1 VPSHSFIAAVVT
13 LCLVGATAACSRA
26 APRANTVSTVKLQ
39 NFVFIPA
46 ELTVARG
53 DTVVWSNTDFVP
65 HSATARDSAWDSKA
79 IESNGS
85 WRWAARE
92 PGRHD
97 YYCVFHPNMKGT
109 IVVR

>member
-1 VPSHSFIAAVVT
+1 MPRHASLAAVASLCLLGAIAACT
-13 LCLVGATAACSRA
+13 RA
-26 APRANTVSTVKLQ
+26 APRVHTVKMQ
-39 NFVFIPA
+39 NFGFTPA

-65 HSATARDSAWDSKA
+65 HSTTARNSAWDSKA
-79 IESNGS
+79 IEANGN
-85 WRWAARE
+85 WRFVARDA
-92 PGRHD
+92 GRYD

>member
-1 VPSHSFIAAVVT
+1 VPRHASLAAVAS
-13 LCLVGATAACSRA
+13 LCLLGAIAACSRA
-26 APRANTVSTVKLQ
+26 APRAQTVKIQ
-39 NFVFIPA
+39 NFVFVPA

-65 HSATARDSAWDSKA
+65 HSTTARNSAWDSKA
-79 IESNGS
+79 IEANGN
-85 WRWAARE
+85 WRFVARDA
-92 PGRHD
+92 GRYD

>member
-1 VPSHSFIAAVVT
+1 M
-13 LCLVGATAACSRA
+13 
-26 APRANTVSTVKLQ
+26 Q
-39 NFVFIPA
+39 NFGFTPA

-65 HSATARDSAWDSKA
+65 HSATARNSAWDSKA
-79 IESNGS
+79 IEANGS
-85 WRWAARE
+85 WRLATRE
-92 PGRHD
+92 AGRYD